1 VRRRDLPFGGFSTEI
16 PNTTFDL
23 LVFIERARLH
33 TLGVVI
39 SRPVHVAL
47 HEKVFTREQTTD
59 ADLGLP
65 DESSEC
71 HASS

>member
-47 HEKVFTREQTTD
+47 HEKVFT
-59 ADLGLP
+59 
-65 DESSEC
+65 
-71 HASS
+71 